1 MTITPTLRE
10 TLSWILITLATV
22 ELALAAALPNAIALD
37 GTLATAGRLLLAVL
51 VGFSVSL
58 VAIVA
63 FARVAAPTPD
73 PLGAR
78 RD

>member
-10 TLSWILITLATV
+10 TLSWILIMLAAIEMTLAV
-22 ELALAAALPNAIALD
+22 ALPTAITLD
-37 GTLATAGRLLLAVL
+37 GTLATAGRRLLAAL

-63 FARVAAPTPD
+63 FARAATPTPD
-73 PLGAR
+73 PLGAG